1 MRYLSAFLIL
11 ALVGWAASCKKDP
24 VDPPVE
30 ETKNLTLNFKAQFD
44 GQALPM
50 FTDVTAPNGENFQL
64 QVFNFFLSYI
74 EVQKENGDWVLVDS
88 SAYVNFNSL
97 VDLADAEAGVD
108 LSYSLAETG
117 NFTAIRF
124 GLGVAPDLNA
134 MDPADFSSAVA
145 LGDAGNYWTAWDSY
159 IFTRTEGKIDSLPAT
174 AGGDVNFLYHSGV
187 DGMYQQKNFS
197 KQFNLEQAAS
207 LNFTIDIKEVF
218 YKVGQEIPIADNN
231 VSHSGDPSTS
241 EYAIVKT
248 VITNMGQAL
257 ELQ

>member
-24 VDPPVE
+24 VNPSAGE
-30 ETKNLTLNFKAQFD
+30 KNLTLNFKAQFD

-50 FTDVTAPNGENFQL
+50 FSDVVVSNEESFQL
-64 QVFNFFLSYI
+64 QTLNFFLSYI
-74 EVQKENGDWVLVDS
+74 EIQKENGDWVTIDS
-88 SAYVNFNSL
+88 SAYVNFSNL
-97 VDLADAEAGVD
+97 VDVSDAESGVN
-108 LSYSLAETG
+108 LSYSLAEAG

-134 MDPADFSSAVA
+134 MDPADFSSATA

-159 IFTRTEGKIDSLPAT
+159 IFTRTEGKIDTLPNAS
-174 AGGDVNFLYHSGV
+174 GGEISFLYHSGV
-187 DGMYQQKNFS
+187 DGMYQQKSFS
-197 KQFNLEQAAS
+197 KAFNLGQDVD

-218 YKVGQEIPIADNN
+218 YKAGQEIPIADNN
-231 VSHSGDPSTS
+231 VSHSGDSSTAD
-241 EYAIVKT
+241 YAIVKT
-248 VITNMGQAL
+248 IITNMGQAL